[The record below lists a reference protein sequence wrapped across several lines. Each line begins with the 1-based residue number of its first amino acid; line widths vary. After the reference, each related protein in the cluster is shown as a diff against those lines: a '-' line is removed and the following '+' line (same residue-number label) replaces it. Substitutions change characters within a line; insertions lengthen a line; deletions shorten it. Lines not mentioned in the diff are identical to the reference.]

1 MSLELETLKAAVAGS
16 AAAFRCVTEYQPMGG
31 PGDKVFPPTYE
42 GGRYATEARVDPAT
56 GDRVDCV
63 LLDSVQSQA
72 NRMELALLDALEER
86 GSLALPL
93 IRVAFTNVPK
103 PIRVTSLDAPHRA
116 ADAIF
121 RDSRI
126 EEDGEWRAFRESS
139 KGRILD
145 HADLRHATGLFGLCP
160 TALVFGLWD
169 STGPRG
175 GLGAKFQRALVS
187 EIVGYGAV
195 EGKRTSSR
203 IDKLGIEIGGGV
215 IYQAKEGKGIS
226 GWTTK
231 QEDAL
236 VDKKGEPLLYV
247 GRKSTSGKPGQP
259 SKINHGN
266 VTPSIADGGF
276 TLTRAVQTTVL
287 SLPTLRRLRFPLP
300 GGAATGQV
308 AANQA
313 ARTAL
318 AALGLAAATLAREE
332 GADLR
337 SRCQLFPTGPF
348 VWELLDRP
356 GETPTRFALTGAEA
370 VDLLNR
376 AIEEARQ
383 NGLPWEGTIDLT
395 PSPDLVELVRRSQ
408 HLAAQADGED

>member
-56 GDRVDCV
+56 GERVDCV

-93 IRVAFTNVPK
+93 IRVAFADIPK

-195 EGKRTSSR
+195 EGKKTSSR
-203 IDKLGIEIGGGV
+203 IDPLQIMLGAGPVYAAADGDWTLSEAEARKEKGKSVKIG
-215 IYQAKEGKGIS
+215 K
-226 GWTTK
+226 
-231 QEDAL
+231 D
-236 VDKKGEPLLYV
+236 
-247 GRKSTSGKPGQP
+247 GKP
-259 SKINHGN
+259 SEINHGN

-300 GGAATGQV
+300 DGAGTGQV
-308 AANQA
+308 AISQA
-313 ARTAL
+313 ARTTL

-376 AIEEARQ
+376 AIDEARQ
-383 NGLPWEGTIDLT
+383 SGLPWEGTIDLT